1 MDGLSLFLNAVRV
14 EGSLFSRA
22 EMSAPWGVQTHETE
36 AGIFHVVVRGS
47 GFAEV
52 EGLPGLVGF
61 RAGDLLVMPHG
72 NAHILRDT
80 PSSDF
85 KHLSEWPTQVG
96 DDGLPCVLAGVDGPT
111 TSVLCGTVL
120 LDPEA
125 QEMLLPLLPPL
136 VHVQGGSSPA
146 AGWLDATLRL
156 MADELD
162 ARRPGG
168 EALVARLADLLFVH
182 VLRSWI
188 EQSPER
194 TGWLTALGDPRLG
207 RALGCMH
214 GQPERGWS
222 VDVLAREAGMS
233 RSAFFTTVSDRVG
246 ETPAAYLLRWRM
258 ALARGRLRRGSDGIA
273 QVAEAVGYGSEAAF
287 SRAFKRH
294 VGESPSRWRQRARR
308 PDIAPTQTTSS
319 SPSP

>member
-1 MDGLSLFLNAVRV
+1 MDGLSRFLNAVRV

-22 EMSAPWGVQTHETE
+22 KLCAPWGVHTRGAG
-36 AGIFHVVVRGS
+36 AGIFHVVVQGS
-47 GFAEV
+47 GFIEV
-52 EGLPGLVGF
+52 AGMDGLVGF
-61 RAGDLLVMPHG
+61 RTGDLLVMPHG

-80 PSSDF
+80 PSSAF
-85 KHLSEWPTQVG
+85 KHIAEWPSEVG
-96 DDGLPCVLAGVDGPT
+96 DDGLPCVLAGGDGAT
-111 TSVLCGTVL
+111 TSLLCGTAR

-136 VHVQGGSSPA
+136 IHVQGGRSPA
-146 AGWLDATLRL
+146 AGWLDVTLRM

-162 ARRPGG
+162 SGRPGG
-168 EALVARLADLLFVH
+168 EALVARLADLLLVH

-188 EQSPER
+188 EESSER

-214 GQPERGWS
+214 GEPGRAWS
-222 VDVLAREAGMS
+222 VDALAREAGMS
-233 RSAFFTTVSDRVG
+233 RSAFFTVFSDRVG

-258 ALARGRLRRGSDGIA
+258 ALARGQLRRGSDGLA

-294 VGESPSRWRQRARR
+294 VGESPSKWRRRAQ
-308 PDIAPTQTTSS
+308 AEAA
-319 SPSP
+319 